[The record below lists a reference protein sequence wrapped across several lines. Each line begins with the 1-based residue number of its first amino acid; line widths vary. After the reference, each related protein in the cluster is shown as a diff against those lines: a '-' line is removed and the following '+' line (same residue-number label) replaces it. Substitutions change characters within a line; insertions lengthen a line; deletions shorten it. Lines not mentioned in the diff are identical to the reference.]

1 MGLVE
6 FSLFRMAFLEG
17 VFMAPSEVV
26 VDAIG
31 GGAVDDDDDDEEAL
45 ETVCRE
51 DLLLLF
57 EEATRL
63 WKRCKKILQSFSE
76 ARHFFF

>member
-6 FSLFRMAFLEG
+6 FSLLRMAFLEG

-31 GGAVDDDDDDEEAL
+31 GGAVDDDADEEAEEAL

-63 WKRCKKILQSFSE
+63 WRRC
-76 ARHFFF
+76 

>member
-6 FSLFRMAFLEG
+6 FSLLRMAFLEG

-31 GGAVDDDDDDEEAL
+31 GGAVDDDDDEEAEEAL

-63 WKRCKKILQSFSE
+63 WRRC
-76 ARHFFF
+76 